1 MAFLIA
7 RRPMSDAYLLRGEIS
22 LPICSWIY
30 ASLSVSISSI
40 FFHSR
45 SSPVIDV
52 QAVATMDIYPSNAK
66 ISSIWLL
73 NESHTSTTSA
83 HIRFDSLYLICA
95 SVWIHLFGGFEEYSI
110 MRSVEDIRKRNIN
123 DGVRHGLRYVDHGV
137 RHGYHGKRD
146 DPRDVSYIP
155 YLLSCRVYTLHTML
169 PR

>member
-7 RRPMSDAYLLRGEIS
+7 RSPMSDAYLLRGDIS
-22 LPICSWIY
+22 FPMCSWIKV
-30 ASLSVSISSI
+30 SLSVSISLI

-52 QAVATMDIYPSNAK
+52 QAVATIDMYPSNVK
-66 ISSIWLL
+66 TSRTSFL

-83 HIRFDSLYLICA
+83 HILFDSLYLMLA

-110 MRSVEDIRKRNIN
+110 MRSVEDIQMRNVN
-123 DGVRHGLRYVDHGV
+123 DDVRHGLRYVDHGV
-137 RHGYHGKRD
+137 RHVYHGKRD
-146 DPRDVSYIP
+146 DPHDVSYTP